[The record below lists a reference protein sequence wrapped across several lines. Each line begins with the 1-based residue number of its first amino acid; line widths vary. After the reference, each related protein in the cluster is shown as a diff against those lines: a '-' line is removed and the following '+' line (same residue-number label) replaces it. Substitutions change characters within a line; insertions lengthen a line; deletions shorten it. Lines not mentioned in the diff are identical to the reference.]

1 MRFGEGMNDFQD
13 ISGTTEI
20 GNEGIKKHFKSI
32 ELWQPIIELIWNG
45 FDAKA
50 TCVAVELIH
59 NSMDSLQNIT
69 VLDNG
74 EGIDPTT
81 LKDTFGRFYDSNKND
96 NAEQHG
102 AHGRGRLAFHKLC
115 QFATW
120 HSKSIAG
127 NLKIGIDAASIK
139 QYKANTV
146 SEEDLHSQLRS
157 LRSGTFVQLENFN
170 NNLPILDRMI
180 ELFAIE
186 FGGYLVLHPD
196 SKLTLNDQPI
206 QIPTHDLFQEEVNI
220 EGTLF
225 NVQVI
230 RWDVRPSSEKSFNYL
245 LNSQGIVVYKELSTL
260 NNKPN
265 FYTSVYISSSWADNF
280 VIIRDLVNPNAN
292 DLNTP
297 VWKKL
302 TKKLNEITQKIYED
316 FLRSQAGKEVDKYI
330 EDGLFPAYS
339 ELTPDQQEWRMSNTK
354 ELVTTIYMADP
365 ALLTAASKKQRKI
378 IIRLLDKLS
387 VSNENEALFDVLNSV
402 LDLDERAVKAL
413 ADQLKQTTLENI
425 IATIEMLQRR
435 QLAVSKLRTLMND
448 HYLEV
453 LETPDLQSIIE
464 NNTWLFGPGYE
475 ILGAEEDTFTKVAK
489 QLRDQIP
496 NIQNINKDDLDE
508 EGEIIG
514 AKRQADLFLARRIPS
529 INSNGEIIYRCILI
543 EIKRPSIS
551 LNIKHLR
558 QLDDYA
564 NIIKK
569 HAEFGSEKMYFE
581 LILVGRKISSE
592 DSEIKS
598 RLNNQIA
605 RREPGLVSDDPRMKR
620 YVHNWYTILDSFELT
635 NNFLLEQLKLKRT
648 EFEAK
653 TKSELIEELQTVN
666 SKN

>member
-1 MRFGEGMNDFQD
+1 MNDYQD

-32 ELWQPIIELIWNG
+32 ELWQPIFELVWNG

-50 TCVAVELIH
+50 TKVEVELIH
-59 NSMDSLQNIT
+59 NSMDALQKIN
-69 VLDNG
+69 VFDNG
-74 EGIDPTT
+74 EGIDPAT

-102 AHGRGRLAFHKLC
+102 AHGRGRLAFHKIC

-120 HSKSIAG
+120 QSKAITG
-127 NLKIGIDAASIK
+127 NLKIEINSASIK
-139 QYKANTV
+139 EYDAKIISNTDHD
-146 SEEDLHSQLRS
+146 SRLRNIQT
-157 LRSGTFVQLENFN
+157 GTFVQLENFT
-170 NNLPILDRMI
+170 NNLPSLDKLI

-196 SKLTLNDQPI
+196 SILTLNDQAIPI
-206 QIPTHDLFQEEVNI
+206 PSHELFQEEINI
-220 EGTLF
+220 DGTLF

-230 RWDVRPSSEKSFNYL
+230 RWDIRPSSEKSFNYL
-245 LNSQGIVVYKELSTL
+245 LNTKGVAVHKELSTL
-260 NNKPN
+260 NNKAN
-265 FYTSVYISSSWADNF
+265 FYTSVYISSHWADNF
-280 VIIRDLVNPNAN
+280 VIIRDLVNPTGN

-302 TKKLNEITQKIYED
+302 TKKLNEITQKIYEN
-316 FLRSQAGKEVDKYI
+316 FLRNQAGREVEKYI
-330 EDGLFPAYS
+330 EDGLFPTYS
-339 ELTPDQQEWRMSNTK
+339 NLPFDQQEWRLNNAK

-365 ALLTAASKKQRKI
+365 ALLTAASKKQRKV

-402 LDLDERAVKAL
+402 LDLDERSVKAL
-413 ADQLKQTTLENI
+413 ADQLKQTTLENM
-425 IATIEMLQRR
+425 IATIEVLQRR
-435 QLAVSKLRTLMND
+435 QIAVSKIRTLMND
-448 HYLEV
+448 HYLDV

-475 ILGAEEDTFTKVAK
+475 ILGAEEDTFTKIAK
-489 QLRDQIP
+489 QLRDKIP
-496 NIQNINKDDLDE
+496 NIQDINQYDVDDELE
-508 EGEIIG
+508 VEG

-529 INSNGEIIYRCILI
+529 INSRGETVFRCILI

-551 LNIKHLR
+551 LNVKHLR

-564 NIIKK
+564 SIIKRYP
-569 HAEFGSEKMYFE
+569 EFGSEKMYFE
-581 LILVGRKISSE
+581 LILVGRRISIE
-592 DSEIKS
+592 DTEIKS
-598 RLNNQIA
+598 RLNNQISKN
-605 RREPGLVSDDPRMKR
+605 EPGLVSDDPHMKR

-653 TKSELIEELQTVN
+653 TKTELIEELQVAD